1 MATAGDNAGRDDK
14 KEGGEDRASTE
25 AARWLVALEDDPENA
40 SLRARFEDWRQAGP
54 ENAQAWAD
62 TSDIYDTMAR
72 TTPVHGGHWAPY
84 VSRRRADRRD
94 GSPPRR
100 APLRRRVAFGAVA
113 ALAAGLA
120 LVFVPDVL
128 LRMQADYVT
137 ATAQSRILTLQ
148 DGSIVRLGP
157 GSAVDIAFT
166 ETERRVRL
174 LKGEAFFEVTANPDR
189 AFRVS
194 ARDVETTVLGT
205 AFNVRLGEDV
215 ASIGVRHGKVRVD
228 YGAVAPPV
236 SERLGAG
243 EWVRVAWN
251 GRVER
256 RAGPPDRVAPWLQG
270 QLVARDDS
278 LNAMVDALR
287 RYYPGVIVMADAALG
302 KKRVT
307 GVYNLADPVAALRA
321 IAGAHGASV
330 RRISPWILLV
340 SGG

>member
-1 MATAGDNAGRDDK
+1 MATADDNAEG

-40 SLRARFEDWRQAGP
+40 SLRARFEDWRQDGP
-54 ENAQAWAD
+54 ENAKAWAD

-72 TTPVHGGHWAPY
+72 TTPVHAGQWAPY
-84 VSRRRADRRD
+84 VFRRRADRK
-94 GSPPRR
+94 GGLPPQR
-100 APLRRRVAFGAVA
+100 APTRRGVAFGAVA

-128 LRMQADYVT
+128 LRIEADYVT
-137 ATAQSRILTLQ
+137 ATAQARILTLQ

-194 ARDVETTVLGT
+194 ARDVETTVLST
-205 AFNVRLGEDV
+205 AFNVRLGADV
-215 ASIGVRHGKVRVD
+215 ASIGVRRGKVRVD
-228 YGAVAPPV
+228 YGSVVPPV

-251 GRVER
+251 GRIER
-256 RAGPPDRVAPWLQG
+256 RAGPPDQIAPWLQG
-270 QLVARDDS
+270 RIVARDDS

-307 GVYNLADPVAALRA
+307 GVYNLADPAAALRA